1 MKKTIY
7 PHELVGK
14 YVLVISSNN
23 KSNFGIEGKVVDET
37 KSTIKIEQNKKIKVL
52 LKHNITI
59 KIKQTGQV
67 LVGKDLVKR
76 PEERLK
82 GK

>member
-1 MKKTIY
+1 MKKSIY

-14 YVLVISSNN
+14 DVLVISSKN
-23 KSNFGIEGKVVDET
+23 KSNFGIEGKIVDET
-37 KSTIKIEQNKKIKVL
+37 KSTIKIEQNNKIKVL
-52 LKHNITI
+52 LKSNITI

-67 LVGKDLVKR
+67 LIGKDLVKR
-76 PEERLK
+76 PEDRLK